1 MNFAGTISEKIC
13 VMYAAQQVEYGDAQE
28 VLQNPL
34 HPYTRDMIAAMP
46 ENGMKYED
54 GGFAPSHGSYLNCDS
69 GCRYRARCR
78 EQKECCRKT
87 PPLADI
93 NGHKVRCWNYVDRDE
108 KTDEKI

>member
-34 HPYTRDMIAAMP
+34 HPYTRDTIAAMP

-54 GGFAPSHGSYLNCDS
+54 GRICAVTWKLSEL
-69 GCRYRARCR
+69 
-78 EQKECCRKT
+78 
-87 PPLADI
+87 
-93 NGHKVRCWNYVDRDE
+93 
-108 KTDEKI
+108 